1 MRWILRPL
9 SLDLR
14 GLAALRILMGV
25 LVMLDALV
33 RSSDLIAH
41 YADSGVLPRSV
52 LLTEFSNP
60 YHFSLLF
67 LSGQPLWVGLCLL
80 VYGCAGLALAG
91 VLGGA
96 P

>member
-33 RSSDLIAH
+33 RSSDLVAH

-52 LLTEFSNP
+52 LLTELAIPIISLCCFSVDNRC
-60 YHFSLLF
+60 
-67 LSGQPLWVGLCLL
+67 GLD
-80 VYGCAGLALAG
+80 CAC
-91 VLGGA
+91 
-96 P
+96 

>member
-33 RSSDLIAH
+33 RSSDLI
-41 YADSGVLPRSV
+41 VI
-52 LLTEFSNP
+52 
-60 YHFSLLF
+60 
-67 LSGQPLWVGLCLL
+67 C
-80 VYGCAGLALAG
+80 
-91 VLGGA
+91 
-96 P
+96 

>member
-14 GLAALRILMGV
+14 GLVALRILMGV

-41 YADSGVLPRSV
+41 YADS
-52 LLTEFSNP
+52 
-60 YHFSLLF
+60 
-67 LSGQPLWVGLCLL
+67 
-80 VYGCAGLALAG
+80 
-91 VLGGA
+91 
-96 P
+96 